1 MHIARS
7 VVPLAVLA
15 GILWTAAPVRSFDRG
30 PEQSPGQHP
39 AQSPA
44 RPPEQKP
51 AAPKPP
57 PPANNPE
64 AQDRIAKK
72 ETRMKQRDK
81 EIDKRLK
88 QH

>member
-7 VVPLAVLA
+7 VIPLAIAA
-15 GILWTAAPVRSFDRG
+15 GVLWTAAPVRSFDRG
-30 PEQSPGQHP
+30 PGQSPSKTPVQT
-39 AQSPA
+39 SP
-44 RPPEQKP
+44 PKQ
-51 AAPKPP
+51 AAKSP

-81 EIDKRLK
+81 EIDKRMK
-88 QH
+88 QR